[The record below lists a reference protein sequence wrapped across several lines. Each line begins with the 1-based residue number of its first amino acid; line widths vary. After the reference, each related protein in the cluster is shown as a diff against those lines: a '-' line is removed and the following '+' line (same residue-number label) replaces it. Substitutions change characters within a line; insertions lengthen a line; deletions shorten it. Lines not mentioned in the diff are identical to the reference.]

1 MVLDKLL
8 LCPGSCPPASNLLLD
23 AVLEAE
29 AGLVLGPN
37 DLLPQ
42 FLESEAVAPIRRD
55 SVSQLG
61 LARGDMLGTWV
72 GDPVQPKGLHEMNT
86 RRHTRSF
93 LVRSQGSGR
102 SFPVKM
108 QASGALEGSL
118 CK

>member
-1 MVLDKLL
+1 MIWSPNIWNQRLL
-8 LCPGSCPPASNLLLD
+8 LLSEGSEGTL
-23 AVLEAE
+23 
-29 AGLVLGPN
+29 
-37 DLLPQ
+37 
-42 FLESEAVAPIRRD
+42 
-55 SVSQLG
+55 SQLG
-61 LARGDMLGTWV
+61 FGEGEDMLGTWV

-102 SFPVKM
+102 SFPGKM

>member
-1 MVLDKLL
+1 M
-8 LCPGSCPPASNLLLD
+8 
-23 AVLEAE
+23 E
-29 AGLVLGPN
+29 
-37 DLLPQ
+37 PQ
-42 FLESEAVAPIRRD
+42 YLESETVAPIRRIRRD

-61 LARGDMLGTWV
+61 FGEGEDMLGTWV

-102 SFPVKM
+102 SFPGKM

>member
-1 MVLDKLL
+1 M
-8 LCPGSCPPASNLLLD
+8 
-23 AVLEAE
+23 E
-29 AGLVLGPN
+29 
-37 DLLPQ
+37 PQ
-42 FLESEAVAPIRRD
+42 YLESETVAPIRRIRRD

-61 LARGDMLGTWV
+61 FGEGEDMLGTWV

-102 SFPVKM
+102 SFAGKI

>member
-1 MVLDKLL
+1 M
-8 LCPGSCPPASNLLLD
+8 
-23 AVLEAE
+23 E
-29 AGLVLGPN
+29 
-37 DLLPQ
+37 PQ
-42 FLESEAVAPIRRD
+42 FLESEAVAPIRRIRRD

-61 LARGDMLGTWV
+61 FGEGEDMLGTWV

-102 SFPVKM
+102 SFPGKM

>member
-1 MVLDKLL
+1 M
-8 LCPGSCPPASNLLLD
+8 
-23 AVLEAE
+23 E
-29 AGLVLGPN
+29 
-37 DLLPQ
+37 PQ
-42 FLESEAVAPIRRD
+42 FLESEAVAPIRRIRRD

-61 LARGDMLGTWV
+61 FGEGEDMLGTWV
-72 GDPVQPKGLHEMNT
+72 GDPVQHKGLHEMNT

-102 SFPVKM
+102 SFPGKM